1 MKLTKEGDLLIAGID
16 YRKEVPVVC
25 CMTGQMQEPEYVP
38 MEFSRPCG
46 KNACFRKILSTL
58 KKYGAK
64 EKIRAVLVLPDM
76 SEDSIRPVYPGSLSG
91 RI

>member
-1 MKLTKEGDLLIAGID
+1 MREGIRMKLTKEGDLLIAGID

-58 KKYGAK
+58 KKYGAGY
-64 EKIRAVLVLPDM
+64 VGGQYP
-76 SEDSIRPVYPGSLSG
+76 PVYPGSLSG